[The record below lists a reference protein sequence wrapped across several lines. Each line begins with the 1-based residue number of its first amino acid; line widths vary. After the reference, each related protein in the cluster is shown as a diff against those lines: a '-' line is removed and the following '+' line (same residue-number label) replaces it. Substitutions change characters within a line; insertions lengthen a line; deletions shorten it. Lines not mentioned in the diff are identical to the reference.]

1 MCCVQRV
8 TMFQLWGPNLERL
21 WQSVAPGRY
30 MTSNIEQ
37 KESGTN
43 HASWYN
49 PLTQA
54 GGIAKGLTRDM
65 TREERQQFLDEHRN
79 WYMDDA
85 RVKDYLLARRLQVR
99 LLE

>member
-8 TMFQLWGPNLERL
+8 TMLQLWSPNLERL
-21 WQSVAPGRY
+21 WQSVASSRY
-30 MTSNIEQ
+30 MSSNIEQ

-54 GGIAKGLTRDM
+54 GGIANGLTRDM
-65 TREERQQFLDEHRN
+65 IREESQ
-79 WYMDDA
+79 
-85 RVKDYLLARRLQVR
+85 
-99 LLE
+99 